1 MVFVRGCV
9 VLCDVVRCLRGVV
22 RGCEVLCCV
31 CVVFVSGCEGL

>member
-1 MVFVRGCV
+1 MLCRVVRGCEG
-9 VLCDVVRCLRGVV
+9 LCGVV